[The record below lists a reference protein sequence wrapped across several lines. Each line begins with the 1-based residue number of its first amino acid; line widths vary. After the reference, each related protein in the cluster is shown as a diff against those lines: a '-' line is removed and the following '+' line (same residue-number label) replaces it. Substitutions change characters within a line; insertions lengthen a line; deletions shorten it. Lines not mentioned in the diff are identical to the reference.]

1 MNRLIEYTVFSGLV
15 TAWRFALSPTSRSSV
30 LVMAP
35 TDGVVPPPSRLGITT
50 GSPPCITATTEFVV
64 PRSIP
69 IILLISAFPPESF
82 GHFRSPHLSHIKA
95 NPAQFS
101 RSKLISKSSI
111 HVECVLVKFSDNI
124 SKLLVFLALQN
135 QIPCKL
141 RGWALKT
148 WIGRESR
155 ATVPWSRATNP
166 IEAQSRFAGF
176 GVHIRPRLAL
186 LSHRFEVEFY
196 FVIHLG
202 QIARIVSEDRVNRRR
217 ILAGILSV
225 GLLGLIALF
234 LPSLHKNSEPA
245 SRSVPSFAQT
255 PSEPVNSRAE
265 SEPSV
270 LPAPVVEAKA
280 APLPPVP
287 QSVAGLPDIDPHKAF
302 GSKNAPVTMEVFS
315 DFRCPACKTLFT
327 TTHRRLVHDYGT

>member
-141 RGWALKT
+141 RGLALKT
-148 WIGRESR
+148 WIGRESP

-166 IEAQSRFAGF
+166 IEPQLRFAGF

-225 GLLGLIALF
+225 GLLGAIALF
-234 LPSLHKNSEPA
+234 LPTLYKTSEHT
-245 SRSVPSFAQT
+245 SPSAPLVAQW
-255 PSEPVNSRAE
+255 PSQPVNSE
-265 SEPSV
+265 SEPPV

-280 APLPPVP
+280 SSRPPAP
-287 QSVAGLPDIDPHKAF
+287 QSPPGLPDIDPHKAF
-302 GSKNAPVTMEVFS
+302 GSKNAPVTMAVFS
-315 DFRCPACKTLFT
+315 
-327 TTHRRLVHDYGT
+327 